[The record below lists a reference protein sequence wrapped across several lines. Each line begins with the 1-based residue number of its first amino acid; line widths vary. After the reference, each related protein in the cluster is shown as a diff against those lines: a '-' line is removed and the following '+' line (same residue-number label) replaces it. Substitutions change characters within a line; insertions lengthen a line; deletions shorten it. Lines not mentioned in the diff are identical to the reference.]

1 MRHRRDHLG
10 KDLLDLLLSRWGTL
24 RTEVPVP
31 ATDAQRADVSF
42 VPRAELPPSLGLL
55 ARLGAVPCI
64 FELFSEGPSRE
75 ELLAC
80 QRKLLQWRHALR
92 KRHRDAEPMCWLL
105 CAERPTLALH
115 ALGFAADGE
124 TPGIYRNAYG
134 LRVIVIDE
142 LPRTGDTVLLRL
154 LGRDATREG
163 AIDALPSLPLTPDR
177 LDEIVGLFVHYAT
190 LSAPTEDPTMA
201 VDLSRYY
208 AWKEQQRAEGR
219 LEGRLEGE
227 AKRVGASKGRPTV
240 ACSGALRPVCAA
252 CSPTRSSPA
261 SADASPAMDA
271 TPCISAPSR
280 STTASSRDGS
290 PASAYEPTEVILMG
304 ARLSGSRAAGSPSR
318 SARAPRRCRRRAR
331 RRHPSRPRSRPPR
344 GAARGGPPPARA
356 GASRLAD

>member
-55 ARLGAVPCI
+55 ARLGAVPCL

-134 LRVIVIDE
+134 LRVIVLDQCRE
-142 LPRTGDTVLLRL
+142 SQERAGC
-154 LGRDATREG
+154 EG
-163 AIDALPSLPLTPDR
+163 A
-177 LDEIVGLFVHYAT
+177 
-190 LSAPTEDPTMA
+190 
-201 VDLSRYY
+201 
-208 AWKEQQRAEGR
+208 
-219 LEGRLEGE
+219 
-227 AKRVGASKGRPTV
+227 
-240 ACSGALRPVCAA
+240 
-252 CSPTRSSPA
+252 A
-261 SADASPAMDA
+261 SAARRDDRRVAGPRKGGA
-271 TPCISAPSR
+271 TS
-280 STTASSRDGS
+280 
-290 PASAYEPTEVILMG
+290 L
-304 ARLSGSRAAGSPSR
+304 RAADPLAFR
-318 SARAPRRCRRRAR
+318 TWLVIRDTRVAR
-331 RRHPSRPRSRPPR
+331 
-344 GAARGGPPPARA
+344 
-356 GASRLAD
+356 

>member
-42 VPRAELPPSLGLL
+42 VPRAELPPTLGLL
-55 ARLGAVPCI
+55 ARLGALPCL

-134 LRVIVIDE
+134 LRVIVLDE

-154 LGRDATREG
+154 LGRDATRE
-163 AIDALPSLPLTPDR
+163 AALDALTSLPLTPDR

-227 AKRVGASKGRPTV
+227 ARGRLEGRLEGEARGRLEGEADGRLLGSVEARLRRVLTDEELTRFRRRVARDGRDAVHQRALALDDRELARWVAGKRVRTN
-240 ACSGALRPVCAA
+240 
-252 CSPTRSSPA
+252 
-261 SADASPAMDA
+261 
-271 TPCISAPSR
+271 
-280 STTASSRDGS
+280 
-290 PASAYEPTEVILMG
+290 
-304 ARLSGSRAAGSPSR
+304 
-318 SARAPRRCRRRAR
+318 
-331 RRHPSRPRSRPPR
+331 
-344 GAARGGPPPARA
+344 
-356 GASRLAD
+356 

>member
-105 CAERPTLALH
+105 CAERPTLALQS
-115 ALGFAADGE
+115 LGFAADGE

-154 LGRDATREG
+154 LGRDATRE
-163 AIDALPSLPLTPDR
+163 AALDALTSLPLTPDR

-190 LSAPTEDPTMA
+190 LSAPTEDPIMA

-208 AWKEQQRAEGR
+208 AWKEQQR

-227 AKRVGASKGRPTV
+227 ADGRLLGSLEARLRRVLTDEELTRFRRRVARDGRDAVHQRALALDDRELARWVAGKRVRTN
-240 ACSGALRPVCAA
+240 
-252 CSPTRSSPA
+252 
-261 SADASPAMDA
+261 
-271 TPCISAPSR
+271 
-280 STTASSRDGS
+280 
-290 PASAYEPTEVILMG
+290 
-304 ARLSGSRAAGSPSR
+304 
-318 SARAPRRCRRRAR
+318 
-331 RRHPSRPRSRPPR
+331 
-344 GAARGGPPPARA
+344 
-356 GASRLAD
+356 